1 MKKITVVTP
10 CFNEEA
16 NVEQIYLKVRD
27 VFEQIDGVTY
37 EHLFIDNAST
47 DRSVDILREIAA
59 SDRAVKLIIN
69 ARNFGHIRSPHHGL
83 LQADGDA
90 VIFLVADFQDPP
102 TLIPTLIDKWIATD
116 ADAVLGV
123 KSKSLES
130 PAMFLIR
137 SLYYD
142 LINKLSE
149 TKLLKNF
156 MGFGLYD
163 RRLINAMR
171 KIDEPYPY
179 FRGLIFELTD
189 RVEVIEYTQASRK
202 RGITKNNFYTLYD
215 LALLGICSH
224 SKVPLRIATWL
235 GFTCSILSILI
246 AVFYGVYK
254 IFFWESFS
262 VGMAPLVIGMFFFSA
277 VQLFFIGVMGEYLG
291 SIHTKV
297 SNRPLV
303 VERERVNF

>member
-10 CFNEEA
+10 CYNEED
-16 NVEQIYLKVRD
+16 NVEQIYSKVRD
-27 VFEQIDGVTY
+27 VFKQIEGVKY

-59 SDRAVKLIIN
+59 SDQSVKLIIN
-69 ARNFGHIRSPHHGL
+69 ARNFGHIRSPHYGL

-90 VIFLVADFQDPP
+90 VILMVADFQDPP
-102 TLIPTLIDKWIATD
+102 TLIPTLIEKWIATD

-130 PAMFLIR
+130 PVMFLIR
-137 SLYYD
+137 SLYYS

-163 RRLINAMR
+163 RRLIDALR
-171 KIDEPYPY
+171 RIDEPYPY

-189 RVEVIEYTQASRK
+189 RVEVIEYTQAARK

-235 GFTCSILSILI
+235 GFTCSILSVLT

-254 IFFWESFS
+254 LFFWESFAIG
-262 VGMAPLVIGMFFFSA
+262 VAPLVIGMFFFSA
-277 VQLFFIGVMGEYLG
+277 VQLFFIGVIGEYLG

>member
-1 MKKITVVTP
+1 
-10 CFNEEA
+10 
-16 NVEQIYLKVRD
+16 
-27 VFEQIDGVTY
+27 
-37 EHLFIDNAST
+37 
-47 DRSVDILREIAA
+47 
-59 SDRAVKLIIN
+59 
-69 ARNFGHIRSPHHGL
+69 
-83 LQADGDA
+83 
-90 VIFLVADFQDPP
+90 
-102 TLIPTLIDKWIATD
+102 
-116 ADAVLGV
+116 
-123 KSKSLES
+123 
-130 PAMFLIR
+130 
-137 SLYYD
+137 

-163 RRLINAMR
+163 RRLIDALR
-171 KIDEPYPY
+171 RIDEPYPY

-189 RVEVIEYTQASRK
+189 RVEVIEYTQAARK

-235 GFTCSILSILI
+235 GFTCSILSVLT

-254 IFFWESFS
+254 LFFWESFAIG
-262 VGMAPLVIGMFFFSA
+262 VAPLVIGMFFFSA
-277 VQLFFIGVMGEYLG
+277 VQLFFIGVIGEYLG